1 MFSPPTILLKFISLY
16 LPRISRHTYVFRK
29 KMIRL
34 ILGFRILQKLLKTVL
49 VVPNGGRAP
58 QDAPGAPGDPGDQ
71 AFSPKLG
78 EIERRHQEYIYIY
91 IYVRAQRGKFSQKF
105 IY

>member
-58 QDAPGAPGDPGDQ
+58 QDAPGARGDPGDPL
-71 AFSPKLG
+71 SLPNWNYKK
-78 EIERRHQEYIYIY
+78 ETPRNDKYICTNI
-91 IYVRAQRGKFSQKF
+91 FE
-105 IY
+105 